1 MLATLQLNN
10 LKNTRL
16 PWMEAQ
22 SSDILGACPLT
33 LGKFK
38 LNDIAHSTAG
48 LWWKCEQTNK
58 WQKSKFLGLDLSQL
72 HTMTHRWSVHSV
84 KPTLRLYGV
93 LDGGFIVWCMT
104 PKTEHKCTLCC
115 RIQTQPLKWKMWFVC
130 EHWKKQPKCQEGK
143 SAPRKHQKLIWE
155 NNWAPKSQISYR
167 QPRALL

>member
-72 HTMTHRWSVHSV
+72 HTMTHRWSV
-84 KPTLRLYGV
+84 

-104 PKTEHKCTLCC
+104 PKTEHKCILCC